1 MTSSYDRW
9 KLRSDM
15 DQHPWNFP
23 EPLDEEDEEEEMT
36 TLDRTLL
43 SKARRLPSEKTLTE
57 RQLIAINLL
66 WRERVKIR
74 VLIKVFHTSKNT
86 IYGRAL
92 TGGADSYVIGDSA
105 KEINELVDRVL
116 ERMTPDE
123 AIAHYATQEEICAV
137 NAENERE
144 LERGRMNNDAT

>member
-15 DQHPWNFP
+15 DEYPHNFP
-23 EPLDEEDEEEEMT
+23 EPPEEDEEEEMT

-43 SKARRLPSEKTLTE
+43 SNARRLPSEKSLTE
-57 RQLIAINLL
+57 RQLVAINLL

-92 TGGADSYVIGDSA
+92 RRDENTYIAGVSG
-105 KEINELVDRVL
+105 KEINDLVDREL

-123 AIAHYATQEEICAV
+123 AIGKYATEEEIRAI
-137 NAENERE
+137 NTENERE
-144 LERGRMNNDAT
+144 LKRGNVV